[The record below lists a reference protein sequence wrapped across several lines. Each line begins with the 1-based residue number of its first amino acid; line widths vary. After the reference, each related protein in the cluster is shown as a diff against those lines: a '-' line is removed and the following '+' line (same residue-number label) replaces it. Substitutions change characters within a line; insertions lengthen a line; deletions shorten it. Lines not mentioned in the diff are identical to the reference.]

1 MIKGNNMMNA
11 RNRQELESKKE
22 GTVPKPR
29 ETVAVIPDISD
40 SVLHRFKANNILLLN
55 MSILRSD
62 GNITESSYCY
72 NGITVKGFGQL
83 EAVPKLLI
91 KEGKTP
97 DIIIILASAATRKEV
112 DFSIQ
117 SEDSTIAKRGSAVD
131 FFKEQ
136 IAEASGNSVSFKVVE
151 LDKRNAS
158 HVEHLKNGE
167 NREQELNKKDVVSAV
182 GNVVD
187 IIRLLKRNNEK
198 INLYL
203 DIHGGPREDQVV
215 IEAIINLL
223 AMEDICITDA
233 FSISGGGQNVPIMN
247 VTELFKIFNFVSAMN
262 EFTNFGLGKSI
273 KEYVSGLSREAYE
286 DEFYKE
292 ISNGIG
298 RISDAL
304 LLCRVNEFESALDS
318 MQKIIEKRDHK
329 IVINDY
335 LDIFIKNIKN
345 NYGVLLQK
353 NKRNLQ
359 NEVLWAYKKGFY
371 QQCLAIIEAK
381 TPEYVFTNFFE
392 YSETDGVKC
401 EIWNKQ
407 NNCRKK
413 QISKR
418 YFLNRISRGRCKDSV
433 ESQYEYLSKTLL
445 YSKQKINQRKI
456 YEVID
461 YELENNRKDNRKE
474 KYDIIFYCK
483 FTQGEDFAGFLK
495 EWKVIKEIRNN
506 VMHLREDKKVSIN
519 QEKVWVTLTVV
530 HDQIKEYLR
539 LLNKLKI

>member
-1 MIKGNNMMNA
+1 MMNA
-11 RNRQELESKKE
+11 RNSQELESKKE
-22 GTVPKPR
+22 GTVPMPR

-151 LDKRNAS
+151 LDKRNVS

-167 NREQELNKKDVVSAV
+167 NREQDLNKKDVVSAV

-273 KEYVSGLSREAYE
+273 KEYVSGLSRETYE

-335 LDIFIKNIKN
+335 LDIFIK
-345 NYGVLLQK
+345 L
-353 NKRNLQ
+353 
-359 NEVLWAYKKGFY
+359 
-371 QQCLAIIEAK
+371 
-381 TPEYVFTNFFE
+381 
-392 YSETDGVKC
+392 
-401 EIWNKQ
+401 
-407 NNCRKK
+407 
-413 QISKR
+413 
-418 YFLNRISRGRCKDSV
+418 
-433 ESQYEYLSKTLL
+433 
-445 YSKQKINQRKI
+445 
-456 YEVID
+456 
-461 YELENNRKDNRKE
+461 
-474 KYDIIFYCK
+474 
-483 FTQGEDFAGFLK
+483 
-495 EWKVIKEIRNN
+495 
-506 VMHLREDKKVSIN
+506 
-519 QEKVWVTLTVV
+519 
-530 HDQIKEYLR
+530 
-539 LLNKLKI
+539 